1 MIEYFA
7 DNLWQMWTLIAIV
20 CLIVE
25 LTNGDFYVMC
35 FSIGALLTV
44 LVSLFVPGFYLQLF
58 LFLLFSVLCIF
69 IVRPFAIKYLH
80 GSRKERL
87 SNADAIIGRTGR
99 VSETIVEGGYGRV
112 AIDGDDWKAVT
123 ANGESVAVGQS
134 VRVIGRESII
144 ITVEKI

>member
-58 LFLLFSVLCIF
+58 LFCCFRCCAYSLC
-69 IVRPFAIKYLH
+69 VRLP
-80 GSRKERL
+80 
-87 SNADAIIGRTGR
+87 
-99 VSETIVEGGYGRV
+99 
-112 AIDGDDWKAVT
+112 
-123 ANGESVAVGQS
+123 
-134 VRVIGRESII
+134 
-144 ITVEKI
+144 

>member
-44 LVSLFVPGFYLQLF
+44 LVSLFVPVFYLQLF
-58 LFLLFSVLCIF
+58 LFLIFSSRFHSILHFVLFSI
-69 IVRPFAIKYLH
+69 
-80 GSRKERL
+80 
-87 SNADAIIGRTGR
+87 
-99 VSETIVEGGYGRV
+99 
-112 AIDGDDWKAVT
+112 
-123 ANGESVAVGQS
+123 
-134 VRVIGRESII
+134 
-144 ITVEKI
+144 

>member
-44 LVSLFVPGFYLQLF
+44 LVSLFVPGFICS
-58 LFLLFSVLCIF
+58 FSCFCCFRCCAYSLC
-69 IVRPFAIKYLH
+69 VRLP
-80 GSRKERL
+80 
-87 SNADAIIGRTGR
+87 
-99 VSETIVEGGYGRV
+99 
-112 AIDGDDWKAVT
+112 
-123 ANGESVAVGQS
+123 
-134 VRVIGRESII
+134 
-144 ITVEKI
+144 